1 VLHNFTYFT
10 TVKKAIPYLFI
21 LILLI
26 VALFVRQY
34 RERQYKASEQSDQQ
48 ESNKSKTNSS
58 SESNLDFFRDP
69 ETEYYFTKHARC
81 RMNCRRITQKEVKEI
96 VRKAEVNYNKS
107 ELDAPKGPTYALE
120 GYTSKDRQH
129 VRIIVAP
136 KQRHLSIVTVIDLDK
151 DWECP
156 SCK

>member
-1 VLHNFTYFT
+1 M
-10 TVKKAIPYLFI
+10 KKLLPYL
-21 LILLI
+21 LLAVLFV
-26 VALFVRQY
+26 VALGVRQC
-34 RERQYKASEQSDQQ
+34 RNSQ
-48 ESNKSKTNSS
+48 EGGIDNSS
-58 SESNLDFFRDP
+58 VSNSSPKPKKTSEGNRSNLDVFRDP
-69 ETEYYFTKHARC
+69 ESEYFFTKHARC
-81 RMNCRRITQKEVKEI
+81 RMECRKITQKEVKEI

-107 ELDAPKGPTYALE
+107 ELDAAQGPKYAVE

-129 VRIIVAP
+129 IRVIVAP

>member
-1 VLHNFTYFT
+1 MLVVFLVL
-10 TVKKAIPYLFI
+10 KS
-21 LILLI
+21 
-26 VALFVRQY
+26 
-34 RERQYKASEQSDQQ
+34 RERQYKASEQTNQQ
-48 ESNKSKTNSS
+48 ESRKGKTNSS

-69 ETEYYFTKHARC
+69 EAEYYFTKHARC
-81 RMNCRRITQKEVKEI
+81 RMECRHITQMEVKEI

-120 GYTSKDRQH
+120 GYTSKDKQH

-136 KQRHLSIVTVIDLDK
+136 KQRHLSIVTVIDLDE